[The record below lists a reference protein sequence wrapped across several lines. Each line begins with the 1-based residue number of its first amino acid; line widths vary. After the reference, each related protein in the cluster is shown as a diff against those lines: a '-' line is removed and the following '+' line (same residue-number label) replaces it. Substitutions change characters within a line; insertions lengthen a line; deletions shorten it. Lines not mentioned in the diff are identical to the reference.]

1 MNLGAQFMCKW
12 KPFCLLS
19 LNQSWLSSLILPGQ
33 QEIPTTRFTLKPQ
46 ALMRTLDAQE
56 GPLASDQSRA
66 QQSSLLC
73 LGCAR
78 KFLTQGRAT
87 WKHASASV
95 QPVAS
100 ELLPKRQILDKVWLP
115 TYITTFPRRPSHRGP
130 QTAPTEYCVW
140 ARDRLSVVGCG
151 SMHRSSALFLTT
163 ISTYPLQLF
172 KRLEKFWK
180 MCLGDII
187 SLSLGFASLWTL
199 LTWQIPCPFSKRFS
213 LSSFIKPG
221 LLLWHCLQR
230 MLSPFSFYFLKK
242 QKQSNKQST
251 HSKGI
256 QSSALVEMEKWK
268 NRRSLINY

>member
-56 GPLASDQSRA
+56 GPLASDPSWA
-66 QQSSLLC
+66 QQSSLFC

-78 KFLTQGRAT
+78 EFLTQGRAT

-115 TYITTFPRRPSHRGP
+115 TYITTFPQRPSHRGP
-130 QTAPTEYCVW
+130 QTAPTECCVW
-140 ARDRLSVVGCG
+140 ARDRLSVVWPC
-151 SMHRSSALFLTT
+151 FLTT

-180 MCLGDII
+180 MYLGDII

-199 LTWQIPCPFSKRFS
+199 LTWQILIVIPLPIFKEIFS
-213 LSSFIKPG
+213 LFLHQTRAFFFGIACRGCCLHLASISSKSKNNQI
-221 LLLWHCLQR
+221 
-230 MLSPFSFYFLKK
+230 
-242 QKQSNKQST
+242 NKQST
-251 HSKGI
+251 HSKRI
-256 QSSALVEMEKWK
+256 QSSALVEMEKSK
-268 NRRSLINY
+268 K